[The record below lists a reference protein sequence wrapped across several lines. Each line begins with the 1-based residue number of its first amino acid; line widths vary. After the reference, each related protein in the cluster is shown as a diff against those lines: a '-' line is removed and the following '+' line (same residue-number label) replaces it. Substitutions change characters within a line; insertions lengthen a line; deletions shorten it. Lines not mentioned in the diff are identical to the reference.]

1 MIHVRTLP
9 PPASGRGVG
18 GWGRWAAL
26 FLLGFVSIANAAA
39 PASPIPSLPVVKLTP
54 TPAVLTPLAI
64 PKATA
69 TVKKAVVVAKK
80 KPKVTPTPVPLRTP
94 DPRVKQGKAK
104 DGFAWKVRP
113 WRIPVGVWPKAIRFS
128 PDGATAIT
136 TNFDSQTISVIDV
149 ATQEV
154 RETLD
159 MRDRV
164 TEAEWSVDGSKVY
177 VSGWLH
183 DGFYEIDVGAAS
195 RGGPLASLAAEGAGW
210 KVRRVKVG
218 DKPKGVAVS
227 PDGSTAYA
235 VNWAGDTISVV
246 DLASHAVTAT
256 IPVGGVPRWIALTR
270 DGKTGLVTNF
280 RGKSLSVLD
289 LEKNVETK
297 KIYGIQNPR
306 HIVMNADDSI
316 AYVTDREGGKLH
328 AVGVAKKK
336 VLWSVRVGNR
346 PKTVDLSN
354 DGLYAFTANYGSND
368 MTVVRLKD
376 HKVVAT
382 VPAGASPSGL
392 EVAPDGKS
400 VWISNWYDYDVT
412 IVDVAW
418 PKGAQET
425 LPAIGTAPPGS
436 RPLFP
441 KGSVAKTLVAD
452 PTPAKVLVPEIS
464 EGAPM
469 VVTSASTAARA
480 TSP

>member
-1 MIHVRTLP
+1 MSR
-9 PPASGRGVG
+9 SR
-18 GWGRWAAL
+18 RAAL
-26 FLLGFVSIANAAA
+26 GGCLLACIAGAALA
-39 PASPIPSLPVVKLTP
+39 ESAIPPLPVVKLTP
-54 TPAVLTPLAI
+54 TPAPAVSPA
-64 PKATA
+64 PK
-69 TVKKAVVVAKK
+69 KK
-80 KPKVTPTPVPLRTP
+80 KPKATPTPVPQRTP
-94 DPRVKQGKAK
+94 DPRAKQGKAK

-128 PDGATAIT
+128 PDGTTAIT

-164 TEAEWSVDGSKVY
+164 TEAEWSTDGTKLF

-183 DGFYEIDVGAAS
+183 DGFYELGVD
-195 RGGPLASLAAEGAGW
+195 GW
-210 KVRRVKVG
+210 TARRVKVG

-227 PDGSTAYA
+227 PDGKTAYA

-246 DLASHAVTAT
+246 DLVTQAVTAT

-289 LEKNVETK
+289 LEKNVETR

-306 HIVMNADDSI
+306 HIAMNADDSI

-328 AVGVAKKK
+328 AVDVGKKK
-336 VLWSVRVGNR
+336 VMWSVRVGNR
-346 PKTVDLSN
+346 PKTVDLSH

-368 MTVVRLKD
+368 ISVVRLKD

-400 VWISNWYDYDVT
+400 VWVSNWYDYDVT

-425 LPAIGTAPPGS
+425 LPAPSGTAPPGS
-436 RPLFP
+436 RPMYP
-441 KGSVAKTLVAD
+441 KGSISRTLVAD
-452 PTPAKVLVPEIS
+452 PTPPLVLTPEIV
-464 EGAPM
+464 EGARMTTTSSAAPS
-469 VVTSASTAARA
+469 TASAS
-480 TSP
+480 P

>member
-1 MIHVRTLP
+1 MTG
-9 PPASGRGVG
+9 A
-18 GWGRWAAL
+18 
-26 FLLGFVSIANAAA
+26 
-39 PASPIPSLPVVKLTP
+39 ASPLWPLLTMSLVVSASTGFAAGPAPVPSLPIVKLTP
-54 TPAVLTPLAI
+54 APAATATPAA
-64 PKATA
+64 KATA
-69 TVKKAVVVAKK
+69 KTAAKPVAKPVAK
-80 KPKVTPTPVPLRTP
+80 RPAKPKVTPTPIPQRTP
-94 DPRVKQGKAK
+94 DPRAKAGKAK
-104 DGFAWKVRP
+104 DGFAWSVRP

-164 TEAEWSVDGSKVY
+164 TEAEWSADGSKVF

-183 DGFYEIDVGAAS
+183 DGFYEIATD
-195 RGGPLASLAAEGAGW
+195 GW
-210 KVRRVKVG
+210 KVKRVKVG
-218 DKPKGVAVS
+218 NKPKGVAVS

-246 DLASHAVTAT
+246 DLAKNVVTTT

-289 LEKNVETK
+289 LEKNVETS

-306 HIVMNADDSI
+306 HIAMNADDTI

-328 AVGVAKKK
+328 AVSVAKKK

-368 MTVVRLKD
+368 MSVVRIKD

-382 VPAGASPSGL
+382 VPAGLSPSGL

-400 VWISNWYDYDVT
+400 VWVSNWYDYDVT

-418 PKGAQET
+418 PKGAQEK
-425 LPAIGTAPPGS
+425 LPVEIGAAPAGS
-436 RPLFP
+436 RPMFP
-441 KGSVAKTLVAD
+441 KGGISKTLVAD
-452 PTPAKVLVPEIS
+452 PSPPLVLTPEIL
-464 EGAPM
+464 EAAPM
-469 VVTSASTAARA
+469 TTTSASTASVAPQR
-480 TSP
+480 

>member
-1 MIHVRTLP
+1 MS
-9 PPASGRGVG
+9 ASHRRR
-18 GWGRWAAL
+18 GRWWAFACVLVVCGAGSAL
-26 FLLGFVSIANAAA
+26 AAA
-39 PASPIPSLPVVKLTP
+39 PGASPVPSLPVVKLTP
-54 TPAVLTPLAI
+54 LSIPASPVPAKALA
-64 PKATA
+64 P
-69 TVKKAVVVAKK
+69 KKAVKPVVAKAAAKK
-80 KPKVTPTPVPLRTP
+80 KPKETPTPVPLRTP
-94 DPRVKQGKAK
+94 DPRAKAGKAK

-113 WRIPVGVWPKAIRFS
+113 WRIPVGVWPKAVRFS

-149 ATQEV
+149 ASQEV
-154 RETLD
+154 RETLE
-159 MRDRV
+159 MHDRV
-164 TEAEWSVDGSKVY
+164 TEAEWSPDGSKLF

-183 DGFYEIDVGAAS
+183 DGFYEITAGAAS
-195 RGGPLASLAAEGAGW
+195 GGGPLAPLGTEGAGW
-210 KVRRVKVG
+210 KARRVKVG

-246 DLASHAVTAT
+246 DLASQAVTAT

-289 LEKNVETK
+289 LEKNVETR
-297 KIYGIQNPR
+297 KIFGIQNPR

-328 AVGVAKKK
+328 AVSLAKKK
-336 VLWSVRVGNR
+336 VIWSVRVGNR

-368 MTVVRLKD
+368 MSVVRLKD
-376 HKVVAT
+376 HKLIAT

-400 VWISNWYDYDVT
+400 VWVSNWYDYDVT

-418 PKGAQET
+418 PAGPQET
-425 LPAIGTAPPGS
+425 LPAEIGTAPPGS
-436 RPLFP
+436 RPMFP
-441 KGSVAKTLVAD
+441 KGSISKKLVAD
-452 PTPAKVLVPEIS
+452 STPPAVLTPEIV

-469 VVTSASTAARA
+469 VTTSSSTAAHGPAR
-480 TSP
+480 SP

>member
-1 MIHVRTLP
+1 MSRRSIVAAILV
-9 PPASGRGVG
+9 GVLA
-18 GWGRWAAL
+18 AAL
-26 FLLGFVSIANAAA
+26 AGVAVAEEK
-39 PASPIPSLPVVKLTP
+39 IPVLPVVKLTP
-54 TPAVLTPLAI
+54 TPAGAPATKRAI
-64 PKATA
+64 PASAKAKA
-69 TVKKAVVVAKK
+69 DKKAVVAKK
-80 KPKVTPTPVPLRTP
+80 KPKETPTPVPLRTP
-94 DPRVKQGKAK
+94 DPRVKAGKAK
-104 DGFAWKVRP
+104 DGFAWRVRP

-164 TEAEWSVDGSKVY
+164 TEAEWSPDGAKLF

-183 DGFYEIDVGAAS
+183 DGFYEIDV
-195 RGGPLASLAAEGAGW
+195 EGW
-210 KVRRVKVG
+210 KARRVKVG

-227 PDGSTAYA
+227 PDGTTAYA

-246 DLASHAVTAT
+246 DLATHGVTAT

-289 LEKNVETK
+289 LEKNVETR

-306 HIVMNADDSI
+306 HIVMNADDTI
-316 AYVTDREGGKLH
+316 AYVTDREGGMLH
-328 AVGVAKKK
+328 AVSLAKKK

-354 DGLYAFTANYGSND
+354 DGLYAFTANYGSHD
-368 MTVVRLKD
+368 MSVVRIKD
-376 HKVVAT
+376 HKVIAT

-400 VWISNWYDYDVT
+400 VWVSNWYDYDVT
-412 IVDVAW
+412 IVDIAW

-425 LPAIGTAPPGS
+425 LPSAIGTAPPGS

-441 KGSVAKTLVAD
+441 KGSISKKLVAD
-452 PTPAKVLVPEIS
+452 TTPPALLVPEIA
-464 EGAPM
+464 EGAPL
-469 VVTSASTAARA
+469 VVTSSSTAAK
-480 TSP
+480 